1 MPEPISCGGGSH
13 PSFRFRSRLDYV
25 AAPAPP
31 RIANTYSGRREDT
44 YFSLGSSA
52 TSTWHREPQLSSAV
66 TSATTLLPTPALP
79 ATPIKIPPGSKFPTP
94 PSSSPVGAKTT
105 PTHHLNTSPGLLSD
119 VPSTPESLLTPPC
132 APNIPRSTPLRARRT
147 PLVTHRTLAALTP
160 TLLRTIAETHSQDYI
175 IPHVTAREYEAWE
188 SRYPE
193 LNDPSQRNNL
203 HVKYTHGFTQD
214 KGIRCPALIVKCM
227 PSPYHDAC
235 TKFIVERT
243 ITGLCAIGQD
253 PDNLA
258 LSCSSG
264 SGTCCRCVLSPSSIF
279 PQCDLLIF

>member
-1 MPEPISCGGGSH
+1 MPEPISCGGGSQ
-13 PSFRFRSRLDYV
+13 PSFRFRSRPDY

-31 RIANTYSGRREDT
+31 RIANTYRREDT
-44 YFSLGSSA
+44 YPAPRA
-52 TSTWHREPQLSSAV
+52 TSSYHAASSTWRRDTA
-66 TSATTLLPTPALP
+66 ATLLPTPALP
-79 ATPIKIPPGSKFPTP
+79 ATPIKVPPASKFPTP
-94 PSSSPVGAKTT
+94 PSSSPVGSKTST
-105 PTHHLNTSPGLLSD
+105 TDYNLNTAPEFFSD
-119 VPSTPESLLTPPC
+119 VPSTPESLLPAPC
-132 APNIPRSTPLRARRT
+132 APKIPRSTPVRARRR
-147 PLVTHRTLAALTP
+147 PLVTHRALAALTP
-160 TLLRTIAETHSQDYI
+160 TLLRTIAETNSQDYI

-188 SRYPE
+188 SKYPE

-264 SGTCCRCVLSPSSIF
+264 SGTCSLSIF
-279 PQCDLLIF
+279 LSFDC